1 MTPIKSIKEAR
12 EYLEGARH
20 GIYRKSWEK
29 ASEAA
34 ADNAH
39 VAAFFYYRS
48 AIEATYDDCSDNLT
62 KAALLYL
69 AIDYAKNLK
78 KLADRVAVAE
88 WGEAVLHPMHSK
100 QDFVDR
106 LFGTQPP
113 EMDLVGIVCKE
124 ITKLQLQGDKHAAP

>member
-1 MTPIKSIKEAR
+1 MQCAFAR
-12 EYLEGARH
+12 
-20 GIYRKSWEK
+20 
-29 ASEAA
+29 
-34 ADNAH
+34 
-39 VAAFFYYRS
+39 
-48 AIEATYDDCSDNLT
+48 
-62 KAALLYL
+62 L
-69 AIDYAKNLK
+69 AVDYAKNLK

-106 LFGTQPP
+106 LFGTQQP